1 MPEFDVIA
9 EGAGP
14 YDSVM
19 TYHANPYTCGIA
31 RFNHRLAETLGVPLV
46 DFREIEHR
54 NVRSPLV
61 SVNASEVG
69 TDMDGLGDQL
79 TEAFDRYGLFL
90 HDFWNTEA
98 EVDLMAKAHRVFS
111 AHNCIGEDMRAHRPD
126 VIDAFCPGAEPHE
139 APEEPDLRMLTF
151 GMAHKIRA
159 ERYARLGDLLAHDG
173 RSYRL
178 DISTA
183 LHEGTRFD
191 EALFEI
197 SDGIKHVFRGRVR
210 FLGFLSDDLV
220 SEHVRKAD
228 LLVAF
233 FPRGARENNTSVLSA
248 MAHGTPVLTNL
259 DEFSPAFM
267 RHGESVLDIN
277 QLEHV
282 PTAQELRDLG
292 ERARLA
298 SASYGFKQL
307 GTVVAQGVAL
317 GDG

>member
-1 MPEFDVIA
+1 MSDL
-9 EGAGP
+9 GAFVGQP
-14 YDSVM
+14 YDCVM
-19 TYHANPYTCGIA
+19 TYHRNPYTCGIA

-46 DFREIEHR
+46 DFNEIEFR
-54 NVRSPLV
+54 NVRAPLV

-79 TEAFDRYGLFL
+79 NASFDRYGLFL
-90 HDFWNTEA
+90 HDFWGTEA
-98 EVDLMAKAHRVFS
+98 EIDLMAKAHRVFS
-111 AHNCIGEDMRAHRPD
+111 AHNCIGEDMRVHRSD
-126 VIDAFCPGAEPHE
+126 VVDAFCPGAEPHHE
-139 APEEPDLRMLTF
+139 FEEPDLRLLTF

-159 ERYARLGDLLAHDG
+159 ERYARLGDLLAHDP

-197 SDGIKHVFRGRVR
+197 SDGIQHVFRGKVR

-248 MAHGTPVLTNL
+248 MAHGTPVITNL
-259 DEFSPAFM
+259 DEFSPSFM

-277 QLEHV
+277 QVSAIPSHE
-282 PTAQELRDLG
+282 ELRDLG
-292 ERARLA
+292 ARARIA
-298 SASYGFKQL
+298 SAQHGFKQL
-307 GTVVAQGVAL
+307 GDLVTVRSTVET
-317 GDG
+317 GD